1 LRRAFD
7 DRAMPSG
14 IAAGVLLVFAAINC
28 IMAWHHIRRRGFA
41 RRACDDRAMASGI
54 ATGMLLSS
62 PPSTASWRGA
72 CWPVAVAEH
81 FAEQLAAWRAC
92 MSWTSANARDQVVL
106 GRGALDLRL
115 DERRRCS
122 TCRS

>member
-7 DRAMPSG
+7 DRAMASG

-54 ATGMLLSS
+54 AAGVLLVFAAINCIMAWSLLACRRGRALRRAARRLASVHVMDFGQRARPSRTWSWRARS
-62 PPSTASWRGA
+62 PPR
-72 CWPVAVAEH
+72 
-81 FAEQLAAWRAC
+81 
-92 MSWTSANARDQVVL
+92 
-106 GRGALDLRL
+106 
-115 DERRRCS
+115 
-122 TCRS
+122 